1 LQHHP
6 LLPRTNESYTG
17 TFSTPNP
24 YGEVKKSPPLPI
36 ALPLIRVIRGQ
47 RVILDS
53 DLARLYGVP
62 TKQLNQQFRRNRRR
76 FPDDFAFVLTREEAA
91 GMRSQFV
98 TASDKRNRGISPI
111 AYTEH
116 GAVMAANV
124 LKSARAVAMSIEVVR
139 AFVQL
144 RRIASSHGNIER
156 ILAELETAVI
166 ARLDLHDKEIEAL
179 FRLLG
184 KLIEEDPE
192 QASGI
197 RRVGSA

>member
-1 LQHHP
+1 
-6 LLPRTNESYTG
+6 
-17 TFSTPNP
+17 
-24 YGEVKKSPPLPI
+24 
-36 ALPLIRVIRGQ
+36 VIRGQ